1 MCEMA
6 CSLEKEGECNRTYSR
21 IKVAKFNEG
30 LDVPTVCLQCEE
42 PICEDKCPVKAIAR
56 DANGA
61 LVIDHE
67 KCIGCK
73 TCIAMCPFGAVWFN
87 PRAKKVIKC
96 DLCNGDPACVKF
108 CQPKAIE
115 LVSKDRAEAIEK
127 KIRAKRILQS
137 LEKRSIPKAKR
148 SII

>member
-61 LVIDHE
+61 LVIDARYFLAIE
-67 KCIGCK
+67 E
-73 TCIAMCPFGAVWFN
+73 
-87 PRAKKVIKC
+87 RAKLLERGGWPK
-96 DLCNGDPACVKF
+96 GDA
-108 CQPKAIE
+108 
-115 LVSKDRAEAIEK
+115 D
-127 KIRAKRILQS
+127 AK
-137 LEKRSIPKAKR
+137 E
-148 SII
+148 